1 VRDRTGWESSMKRI
15 LIAGAFALTAG
26 GQALAA
32 DLPQP
37 YPAPYIPP
45 PVPVFTWTGV
55 YLGVN
60 GGYAFG
66 DSNWSAPGLGS
77 TGNFSTDGGLFGGT
91 VGANYQW
98 GAFVLGIEADAD
110 WANLSGSS
118 SSVPAGCNMF
128 ACQTQSG
135 WLATVRG
142 RAGYAFDRVLVYG
155 TGGAAF
161 GDIAASSGLLPWN
174 STSQVGWTAGAGIEW
189 AFLPNWTA
197 KVEYLYVNLGSQTC
211 NFANCGGPPTTVSLT
226 ENIVRAG
233 VNFKFGG
240 WGW

>member
-1 VRDRTGWESSMKRI
+1 MKRI
-15 LIAGAFALTAG
+15 FIAAAIALVAG

-37 YPAPYIPP
+37 YPAPYTPP
-45 PVPVFTWTGV
+45 PVPVFSWTGV

-66 DSNWSAPGLGS
+66 DSNWSDPIDGS
-77 TGNFSTDGGLFGGT
+77 TGNFSTDGGLIGGT
-91 VGANYQW
+91 LGGNYQW
-98 GAFVLGIEADAD
+98 GHFVLGIEGDWD
-110 WANLSGSS
+110 WANLNVTTFST
-118 SSVPAGCNMF
+118 AGGCSPF
-128 ACQTQSG
+128 GCTTQSD

-142 RAGYAFDRVLVYG
+142 RVGYAWDRILFYG

-161 GDIAASSGLLPWN
+161 ANVQAAAGALPFSN
-174 STSQVGWTAGAGIEW
+174 STQTGWTAGAGIEW

-197 KVEYLYVNLGSQTC
+197 KVEYLYVDLGSQSC
-211 NFANCGGPPTTVSLT
+211 GFANCGGGTFATPVVTTVSLT